1 MSNVG
6 SLVSLDLS
14 EVFTAGDNSS
24 NRIMFANAMDY
35 VSKAL
40 NIDSQE
46 PVLVFNL
53 EVEVPIVGSLAYTHL
68 VLASS
73 FFYTF
78 DSLWSIISVLSNN
91 ESDASKIGYFDVI
104 HFMETLYQHMPFLH
118 TSMTSSRDAF
128 VRGVYPM
135 YNPHAEAITSLCAE
149 QCSLLSMYGLSFPA
163 ANSRCFD
170 LDGIDVSK
178 LGINVVI
185 DSMSMMYRD
194 LVGNALSLSRML
206 RSTIFSVKGVTK
218 MLTLRNAAI
227 VLGDS
232 QGYVPY
238 MLLNRLG
245 RLRIFSDENVRLDLL
260 SSLAKKLARRLS
272 LNIPIGGDDGAYH
285 HIVVDTL
292 KNVYAI
298 TMRDANTDSNV
309 NNEDVCCEVDGGVS
323 NEAKVPEKVGT

>member
-14 EVFTAGDNSS
+14 DVFAAGDNSS

-46 PVLVFNL
+46 PMLVFNL
-53 EVEVPIVGSLAYTHL
+53 DVEVPIIGSLAYTHL

-78 DSLWSIISVLSNN
+78 DSLWSTIALLSSSDNDVSKISS
-91 ESDASKIGYFDVI
+91 SDAVYF
-104 HFMETLYQHMPFLH
+104 MRTLYQHMPFLH
-118 TSMTSSRDAF
+118 TSMTSSQDAF

-135 YNPHAEAITSLCAE
+135 YNPHAEDITSLCAE
-149 QCSLLSMYGLSFPA
+149 QCSLLSMYGLSLPV

-170 LDGIDVSK
+170 LDGVDVSK
-178 LGINVVI
+178 LGINVVM

-245 RLRIFSDENVRLDLL
+245 KLRIFSDEDVRLDLL

-272 LNIPIGGDDGAYH
+272 LNVPIGGDDGAYH

-298 TMRDANTDSNV
+298 TMRDANTDRNV
-309 NNEDVCCEVDGGVS
+309 DNGDVCCEVAGSVS
-323 NEAKVPEKVGT
+323 NEAKTPEKVGT